1 MVPHIPQKSQTQVNQ
16 APDGTTEIQGQS
28 TEAWIK
34 PKNLRRRLA
43 VRGSLQECPD
53 VAEPDKKALFDLL
66 KRKYAQ
72 KMDFLLSGISNV
84 EDTEFE
90 TPDGKPD
97 ADRYTVALKDQLT
110 GMCME
115 SCSLMYFN
123 NRC

>member
-16 APDGTTEIQGQS
+16 APDGTVEIQGQS

-43 VRGSLQECPD
+43 VRGSLQKCP
-53 VAEPDKKALFDLL
+53 AKKALFDLL
-66 KRKYAQ
+66 KRKYAP

-84 EDTEFE
+84 EDTEFK

-97 ADRYTVALKDQLT
+97 ADRYSVALKDPLT
-110 GMCME
+110 GMGME